1 MPTDRA
7 SPVAGPVHPRA
18 FAWAGYTLGFAMS
31 GFFDGILLHQILQ
44 WHHLL
49 SGIERGALGDLRVQV
64 MADGVFHA
72 LMYVIAA
79 IGLWLLYRNREA
91 FSIPHAPRRLLA
103 DFWIGFGVWHVVDA
117 VLSHWI
123 TGIHRIR
130 MDSPNPLLGDL
141 IWLFLFGLIPL
152 IVGFRMRKT
161 STGAGPHAGAGPRG
175 PGIAANWVAA
185 MLVGGS
191 LLGASLNLFPVRAA
205 PIDTTT
211 VVMRPGAPPS
221 QLFTAL
227 EGSDARIVWTDAGG
241 GVWVLSGAEAVDRL
255 RLYRHGAMYAS
266 GTAAPAGCSAW
277 VR

>member
-1 MPTDRA
+1 MPTAAAISADTA
-7 SPVAGPVHPRA
+7 HPRA
-18 FAWAGYTLGFAMS
+18 FEWAGYTLGFAMS

-79 IGLWLLYRNREA
+79 IGLWLLYRSRDA
-91 FSIPHAPRRLLA
+91 FAVPHAPRRLLA
-103 DFWIGFGVWHVVDA
+103 NFWIGFGVWHVVDA

-130 MDSPNPLLGDL
+130 MDSPNPLLWDL
-141 IWLFLFGLIPL
+141 LWLFLFGIIPL
-152 IVGFRMRKT
+152 IVGIRMRKT
-161 STGAGPHAGAGPRG
+161 NRPAGPRSGAGPRG
-175 PGIAANWVAA
+175 PGIATSWVAA

-191 LLGASLNLFPVRAA
+191 LLGAALNLFPVRAA
-205 PIDTTT
+205 LADTTT
-211 VVMRPGAPPS
+211 VVMRPGVAPAH
-221 QLFTAL
+221 LFTAL
-227 EGSDARIVWTDAGG
+227 EGTDARIVWTDQRG
-241 GVWVLSGAEAVDRL
+241 GVWVLSGAETVDRL
-255 RLYRHGAMYAS
+255 LLYRHGAMYVS
-266 GTAAPAGCSAW
+266 GTVAPAGCSAW

>member
-7 SPVAGPVHPRA
+7 IPVAGPVHPRA
-18 FAWAGYTLGFAMS
+18 FTWAGYTLGFAMS

-49 SGIERGALGDLRVQV
+49 SGIEGGALGDLRLQV
-64 MADGVFHA
+64 MADGAFHA

-79 IGLWLLYRNREA
+79 IGMWLLYRSRDA
-91 FSIPHAPRRLLA
+91 LSIANAPRHLLA
-103 DFWIGFGVWHVVDA
+103 NFWIGFGVWHVVDA

-130 MDSPNPLLGDL
+130 MDSPNPLLWDL
-141 IWLFLFGLIPL
+141 IWLFLFGVIPL
-152 IVGFRMRKT
+152 IVGIRMRKT
-161 STGAGPHAGAGPRG
+161 STGAGPRAGAGPRG
-175 PGIAANWVAA
+175 PGIAASWVVAV
-185 MLVGGS
+185 LVGGS
-191 LLGASLNLFPVRAA
+191 LLGAALNLFPARAA
-205 PIDTTT
+205 TIDTTT
-211 VVMRPGAPPS
+211 VVMRPGAAPS
-221 QLFTAL
+221 QLFAAL

-241 GVWVLSGAEAVDRL
+241 GVWVLSGAQAVDRL
-255 RLYRHGAMYAS
+255 RLYRHGAMYVS